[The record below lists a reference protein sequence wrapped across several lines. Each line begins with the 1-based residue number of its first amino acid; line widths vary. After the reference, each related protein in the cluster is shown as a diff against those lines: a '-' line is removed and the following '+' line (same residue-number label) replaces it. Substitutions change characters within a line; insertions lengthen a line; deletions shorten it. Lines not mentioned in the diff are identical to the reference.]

1 MKVKSCVLFALS
13 AAGAF
18 ALRAVELTANQMPV
32 SLFGVAMAPGVES
45 DA

>member
-18 ALRAVELTANQMPV
+18 ALRAVEFTITQMPV
-32 SLFGVAMAPGVES
+32 LPFADTEASRV
-45 DA
+45 